1 MSRNVNNGKS
11 EQILHFIRQFTAM
24 RGFGPTIREI
34 GDAVGLKSSSTV
46 YNYLS
51 RMTKRGLVASEPGK
65 PRSLHVLE
73 PRLEDDPCDDGGAV
87 LSCKFRFPNG
97 TYPVSVI
104 AMVADDDKQF
114 TPVKADQVEVLRMK
128 PAATKKAGMNDGK

>member
-1 MSRNVNNGKS
+1 M
-11 EQILHFIRQFTAM
+11 
-24 RGFGPTIREI
+24 
-34 GDAVGLKSSSTV
+34 

-128 PAATKKAGMNDGK
+128 PVATKKAGMNDGE

>member
-11 EQILHFIRQFTAM
+11 EQILHFIRQFTAV

-46 YNYLS
+46 YNSLT

-97 TYPVSVI
+97 TYPNMRLCCHIVSACGFLLVR
-104 AMVADDDKQF
+104 V
-114 TPVKADQVEVLRMK
+114 
-128 PAATKKAGMNDGK
+128 

>member
-1 MSRNVNNGKS
+1 MG
-11 EQILHFIRQFTAM
+11 
-24 RGFGPTIREI
+24 GFGEKWGTSPPFAPPLPQAPAPFPLLPPHSFPHAMAET
-34 GDAVGLKSSSTV
+34 A
-46 YNYLS
+46 
-51 RMTKRGLVASEPGK
+51 
-65 PRSLHVLE
+65 PRKM
-73 PRLEDDPCDDGGAV
+73 RL
-87 LSCKFRFPNG
+87 FTG